1 MAIDVGELKALLDAL
16 LRARFAGV
24 RTVEIDGRRVTYAS
38 DAEMERAIADLER
51 RIASEEG
58 RQARRAYAITE
69 KGL

>member
-1 MAIDVGELKALLDAL
+1 MAIDPAELQSLRDAL
-16 LRARFAGV
+16 LRARYAGV
-24 RTVEIDGRRVTYAS
+24 RTVEVDGRRITYAS

-51 RIASEEG
+51 RIAAEEG